1 MPPQPLVSIL
11 LLSMNHEAYIE
22 QCIQSLQNQTYQNI
36 EILYLDNDS
45 SDNTFQIGKSLLERS
60 NIPHKIFSNKVSKG
74 ISENINFLLAQSSGI
89 YISPLSTDDWFEKNN
104 IEKKVNYF
112 LTHDEVGALFSN
124 GWIYN
129 ESKEE
134 ISLNDSSSFKSGF
147 IYKEILAYPDCMFY
161 VGVMYKKDIL
171 DQVGK
176 WDESLLIEDVD
187 MYIRIALVAKI
198 DFIDVPLVYYRRT
211 NASASKNM
219 DFMLKGFHQYY
230 EKYKEIKW
238 LNMQKWLGER
248 YRLFAAACIDHKKR
262 KEATGLLLTA
272 FKLNPL
278 GLKNYRTMFYLIRQ
292 SF

>member
-22 QCIQSLQNQTYQNI
+22 QCIQSLENQTYQNI

-60 NIPHKIFSNKVSKG
+60 NIPYKIFSNKVSKG

-104 IEKKVNYF
+104 IEEKVNYF

-129 ESKEE
+129 ESNKE
-134 ISLNDSSSFKSGF
+134 ISLNDSSSFKRGY
-147 IYKEILAYPDCMFY
+147 IYKEILTHPDCMFY

-198 DFIDVPLVYYRRT
+198 DFIDKPLVYYRRT
-211 NASASKNM
+211 KASASKNM

-230 EKYKEIKW
+230 EKYKEVKW
-238 LNMQKWLGER
+238 INMQKWLGER
-248 YRLFAAACIDHKKR
+248 YRLFAAAYIDDKKK
-262 KEATGLLLTA
+262 KEATGMLLTA
-272 FKLNPL
+272 LKLNPL
-278 GLKNYRTMFYLIRQ
+278 ELKNYRTMFYLIRQ